1 MAKEFVLFAVKEHT
15 VSTPKLASQPTIKR
29 LPSYL
34 HVIENAQKEGKEYI
48 SGTVIAEELGLE
60 PIQVRKDLAVT
71 GIVGKPRIGFPVDKL
86 IQAIYTFL
94 QWDRDNRAIVVGA
107 GNLGTALMGYR
118 EFNRRGMTIVAAF
131 DLDKRKIGK
140 KYHETEVYSLS
151 QISEKLKELRVD
163 IAILT
168 VPSSHA
174 QAVSD
179 MLVKAGIRAIWNFTN
194 IKIKVPRTVI
204 VQKEDLSSG
213 YAVLSVKM
221 RLLGAEV

>member
-1 MAKEFVLFAVKEHT
+1 MNTTKI
-15 VSTPKLASQPTIKR
+15 ASQPTIKR

-34 HVIENAQKEGKEYI
+34 HVIENAQREGKEFI
-48 SGTVIAEELGLE
+48 SGTVIAEELDLE

-86 IQAIYTFL
+86 IEAIYTFL
-94 QWDRDNRAIVVGA
+94 EWDQDHPAILVGA

-118 EFNRRGMTIVAAF
+118 EFQRRGLNIVAAF
-131 DLDKRKIGK
+131 DPDKTKIGTEI
-140 KYHETEVYSLS
+140 HGTEVFSVG
-151 QISEKLKELRVD
+151 QMHEKIQEFGAR

-168 VPSSHA
+168 VPSAHA
-174 QAVSD
+174 QAVAD
-179 MLVKAGIRAIWNFTN
+179 LLVKAGIRAIWNFTN
-194 IKIKVPRTVI
+194 IKLKVPPHII

-221 RLLGAEV
+221 RMNQAEHVSG

>member
-1 MAKEFVLFAVKEHT
+1 M
-15 VSTPKLASQPTIKR
+15 STIKIASQPTIKR

-34 HVIENAQKEGKEYI
+34 HVIENAQREGKEFI
-48 SGTVIAEELGLE
+48 SGTVIAEELDLE

-86 IQAIYTFL
+86 IEAIYKFL
-94 QWDRDNRAIVVGA
+94 EWDRDHRAIIVGA

-118 EFNRRGMTIVAAF
+118 EFKRRGLDIVAAF
-131 DLDKRKIGK
+131 DPDKEKVGTLIHGTRVYPVGQMTEKIREFG
-140 KYHETEVYSLS
+140 VN
-151 QISEKLKELRVD
+151 

-168 VPSSHA
+168 VPSAHA
-174 QAVSD
+174 QAVAD
-179 MLVKAGIRAIWNFTN
+179 LLVKSGIQAIWNFTN
-194 IKIKVPRTVI
+194 IKLKVPKDVI

-221 RLLGAEV
+221 RVGKGDHSMNSE

>member
-1 MAKEFVLFAVKEHT
+1 M
-15 VSTPKLASQPTIKR
+15 STAKLASQPTIKR

-34 HVIENAQKEGKEYI
+34 HVIENAQREGREFI

-86 IQAIYTFL
+86 IAAIYSFL
-94 QWDRDNRAIVVGA
+94 RWDTDNRAIVVGA

-118 EFNRRGMTIVAAF
+118 EFQKRGMKIIAAF

-140 KYHETEVYSLS
+140 KIHDTEVLALG
-151 QISEKLKELRVD
+151 QMAEKLKDMAID

-174 QAVSD
+174 QAVAD
-179 MLVKAGIRAIWNFTN
+179 LLVKSGVRAIWNFTN
-194 IKIKVPRTVI
+194 VKLKVPEHVT

-221 RLLGAEV
+221 NQPVPSQQ